1 MSWWDRLRNRGRA
14 EDELDRE
21 LRDHVER
28 QAADHVRNGIPP
40 REARRRARLEFGGHD
55 QIKELCRDAHGA
67 RWIEEIGQD
76 VRKAIRQLGARPAF
90 STALLIILAV
100 GVGANTAVFSIVRG
114 VLLQPLPYW
123 EPESIV
129 ALLIFATAT
138 GIVLLMTCA
147 TIAGLL
153 LARGMTR
160 APELGI
166 RGALGAGRVRIIGQL
181 LTECVVISIIGG
193 AAGLALSVGI
203 LRVASAVAPPVP
215 GLAEASV
222 DVTVLAFAAGLSII
236 TGLLFGAAPAIAWSR
251 FDLVRIMNDAH
262 APTGRVGRVGR
273 GQALLVAGQVA
284 LALVFLT
291 SAGLL
296 LRSFVAH
303 LTFDTGFDPANLMI
317 AAAWNSTPGV
327 SDSGDV
333 ATLMTQTERL
343 SSLPGIE
350 AVTLAAPPPLVGAPP
365 RPIEVA
371 GRQPSR
377 DRLEAGIR
385 QVSPDYA
392 EFLGLRVLDGR
403 FFTERDTAGTRRVA
417 VVSES
422 FARKAFGTESAIGQR
437 LVQPVIR
444 SPRGDV
450 GRDTWEV
457 VGVVADVS
465 SPFLQAHPFFA
476 SVSDIYLS
484 LRQPRMESVMR
495 DRMNT
500 GMVVRTTG
508 DPSATVPLVREVLRE
523 AFPGRTVTTDML
535 EAALA
540 NGSAQP
546 RFFAISA
553 GVFGVVALALAAVGL
568 YSLLSYTVAQRRR
581 EIGMR
586 MALGAA
592 GWDVVW
598 PVLRQGGLLV
608 GAGAVVG
615 LFAAIA
621 STRVLESVLFG
632 VTPADPLTLAA
643 VTALLLGVGLVACW
657 LPARQA
663 TRIDPMDVLRGA

>member
-1 MSWWDRLRNRGRA
+1 MSWWRRLWHRGRA

-28 QAADHVRNGIPP
+28 QAADHVRAGMPP
-40 REARRRARLEFGGHD
+40 REARRRARLEFGGLD
-55 QIKELCRDAHGA
+55 QIKELCRDARGT
-67 RWIEEIGQD
+67 RWREEIGQD
-76 VRKAIRQLGARPAF
+76 VRKALRQLGARPAF
-90 STALLIILAV
+90 STALLTILAV
-100 GVGANTAVFSIVRG
+100 GVGANTAAFSIVRG
-114 VLLQPLPYW
+114 MLLHPLPYR
-123 EPESIV
+123 EPENTV

-138 GIVLLMTCA
+138 GMVLLMTCA
-147 TIAGLL
+147 NVAGLL

-181 LTECVVISIIGG
+181 LTECVAISVIGG

-203 LRVASAVAPPVP
+203 LRVASAMAPPVP

-222 DVTVLAFAAGLSII
+222 DVTVLAFAAGLSVI

-251 FDLVRIMNDAH
+251 VDLARIMNDAH
-262 APTGRVGRVGR
+262 APTGHVGRVGR

-291 SAGLL
+291 SAGLS

-303 LTFDTGFDPANLMI
+303 LTFDIGFDPANLMS
-317 AAAWNSTPGV
+317 AAAWDSTHGA
-327 SDSGDV
+327 SDVTDL
-333 ATLMTQTERL
+333 ATLTTQTERL
-343 SSLPGIE
+343 SSLPGVE
-350 AVTLAAPPPLVGAPP
+350 AVALTAPPPLVGALP

-377 DRLEAGIR
+377 DRLDAGIR

-422 FARKAFGTESAIGQR
+422 FAREAFGAESAIGQR

-444 SPRGDV
+444 SPRGDI

-457 VGVVADVS
+457 IGVVADVS
-465 SPFLQAHPFFA
+465 SPFLQVHPLFA

-484 LRQPRMESVMR
+484 LRQPRMESLER
-495 DRMNT
+495 DLMNT
-500 GMVVRTTG
+500 ALVVRTTG
-508 DPSATVPLVREVLRE
+508 DPSAAVPLVREVLRE
-523 AFPGRTVTTDML
+523 AFPGRTITTNEL
-535 EAALA
+535 ETTLA
-540 NGSAQP
+540 NRAAQP
-546 RFFAISA
+546 RFHAIIA
-553 GVFGVVALALAAVGL
+553 GVFGIVALALAAVGL
-568 YSLLSYTVAQRRR
+568 YSLLSYTVAQRQR

-586 MALGAA
+586 MALG
-592 GWDVVW
+592 GTGRDVVRL
-598 PVLRQGGLLV
+598 VFRQGGVLV
-608 GAGAVVG
+608 GAGTVVG

-621 STRVLESVLFG
+621 STRVLESILFG
-632 VTPADPLTLAA
+632 FTPADPLTLAA
-643 VTALLLGVGLVACW
+643 VTTLLLGVGLVACW